1 MHIDFR
7 RCIFAVFLISMHI
20 FVASPEADCYDSAL
34 AASYGYDPAAFSGA
48 LGEAGLQ
55 NTTATLLVCSDQP
68 VRVTAA
74 QTVADGLTAC
84 GLEVTVNALEGE
96 KYQEAL
102 QAGNFDFYLG
112 EVRLSPNFD
121 LSPFFQENGTLPYGG
136 MSDPELYALCLK
148 ALESSGNYPALHEAV
163 MESGQLCPLLFRTYA
178 VFATR
183 GTVSGLLPGLDS
195 VFHTSNSR
203 QLADA
208 RSEWEG
214 PDLTTP
220 PEETEAPTE
229 EGQPEERET
238 PTEEEWPEEP
248 PEETPTE
255 EELPEEPPGETPA
268 EEDLPEEPTEE
279 DTPGE

>member
-1 MHIDFR
+1 
-7 RCIFAVFLISMHI
+7 
-20 FVASPEADCYDSAL
+20 
-34 AASYGYDPAAFSGA
+34 
-48 LGEAGLQ
+48 
-55 NTTATLLVCSDQP
+55 
-68 VRVTAA
+68 
-74 QTVADGLTAC
+74 
-84 GLEVTVNALEGE
+84 
-96 KYQEAL
+96 
-102 QAGNFDFYLG
+102 
-112 EVRLSPNFD
+112 
-121 LSPFFQENGTLPYGG
+121 
-136 MSDPELYALCLK
+136 
-148 ALESSGNYPALHEAV
+148 